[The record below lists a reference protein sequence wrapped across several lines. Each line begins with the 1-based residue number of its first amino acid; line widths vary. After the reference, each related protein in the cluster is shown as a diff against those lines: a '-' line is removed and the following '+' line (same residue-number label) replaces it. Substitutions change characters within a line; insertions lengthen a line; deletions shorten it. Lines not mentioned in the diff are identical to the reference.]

1 MQVKIIS
8 TYWKESNRYKDSF
21 IEQLAHEL
29 ESKQYNYKESLIVE
43 NDNSLEKYLYFNIDD
58 KIIVKVT
65 FNILGL

>member
-1 MQVKIIS
+1 MIEKIINILYILSLKVQVKIIN

-43 NDNSLEKYLYFNIDD
+43 NDYN
-58 KIIVKVT
+58 
-65 FNILGL
+65 